1 MHQISEM
8 EALDQ
13 LDWWYNW
20 GPNADSVAMH
30 RSAELGIEFVPMQWG
45 KWGIETLSK
54 DIQPEAKH
62 LLGFNEPGHQE
73 QSNLQPE
80 EAAALWP
87 SMQGIAHD
95 MGLKLGTPSPA
106 PCGAQCVRASP
117 FQWCVHAYTDCLS
130 HNNQVLLKPAIE
142 PSTPCSLLVA
152 AYSLE
157 SAYASQPPLPDR
169 PHFMEGKYQCTLAR
183 SSMTSQP
190 DSL

>member
-1 MHQISEM
+1 MHQISET

-73 QSNLQPE
+73 QSDLQPE

-87 SMQGIAHD
+87 SMQAVAHD

-130 HNNQVLLKPAIE
+130 RNNQLSQVHHAASWLLLTVLNQHTRHSHLCQIGHILWRE
-142 PSTPCSLLVA
+142 HI
-152 AYSLE
+152 
-157 SAYASQPPLPDR
+157 SAHLPI
-169 PHFMEGKYQCTLAR
+169 PV
-183 SSMTSQP
+183 
-190 DSL
+190 